1 MDSRVIVGNSKLG
14 EESGLRAECKGIWD
28 SAEIFMA
35 KQQAMWSERASWKAL
50 SLEEVPGVVWLI
62 RNANQL

>member
-1 MDSRVIVGNSKLG
+1 MDSRETVGNSKLG
-14 EESGLRAECKGIWD
+14 EESGLRECKGIWD
-28 SAEIFMA
+28 SADIFMA